1 MVRYVIIG
9 LAFLSLNLT
18 ASAQDASKLSSLY
31 SLGNVEKCLTKSKK
45 FRKKAPD
52 SPVSWYY
59 DFKCYTIKV
68 SSSETPYTFRENL
81 FYSLV
86 AAQKIQEL
94 DFSGDYFE
102 EIQPE
107 LQLILGLA
115 SAETKTLE
123 AEGKTIK
130 ANEFS
135 ELVAKFESI
144 HSAPNTKPDQNLA
157 PVVKMDSNQEEDI
170 LINTSSDHA
179 SPNDVKDKLEE
190 LSTMLVGTP
199 YRYGGTTPNGFDCS
213 GFTSYVFSACAM
225 QLPRTSS
232 AQATVG
238 EKIELE
244 QAARGD
250 LLFFGS
256 KNKISHVALVISR
269 KGEPLR
275 IAHSTSSSGVVTH
288 SETDYDWQH
297 YWSKRFLYAR
307 RVLD

>member
-9 LAFLSLNLT
+9 LAVLSLNLST
-18 ASAQDASKLSSLY
+18 SAQDASKLSSLY
-31 SLGNVEKCLTKSKK
+31 SLGKVEKCLSKSKK

-59 DFKCYTIKV
+59 DFKCYTIKL

-81 FYSLV
+81 FNSLV

-94 DFSGDYFE
+94 DFSGDYLE

-107 LQLILGLA
+107 LLIILGLA
-115 SAETKTLE
+115 LVEAETLE
-123 AEGKTIK
+123 DEGKTAK
-130 ANEFS
+130 AKQLSDLVVEFKSIQSVPAIQPTINS
-135 ELVAKFESI
+135 E
-144 HSAPNTKPDQNLA
+144 
-157 PVVKMDSNQEEDI
+157 PVVKMDSAVEEDI

-179 SPNDVKDKLEE
+179 NPNDVKDKLEE
-190 LSTMLVGTP
+190 LSSMLVGTP
-199 YRYGGTTPNGFDCS
+199 YRYGGTTPKGFDCS

-232 AQATVG
+232 AQAKVG

-244 QAARGD
+244 KAARGD